1 MLVHKKPAVGARGF
15 FRACERE
22 ARKKAWER
30 EEKGARK
37 KPKRR
42 PRKKKAGICAFL
54 PSPHLTGSPD
64 LEPKAIGQ
72 GKNQGF

>member
-15 FRACERE
+15 FALASAKPEKKRGSAKKKEHGKSQSADRG
-22 ARKKAWER
+22 RKKQEFM
-30 EEKGARK
+30 
-37 KPKRR
+37 P
-42 PRKKKAGICAFL
+42 FL
-54 PSPHLTGSPD
+54 PSPHLTGSPV